1 MVPNTCYME
10 NKQKTTYSA
19 WDIFSIDKQFKEY
32 LF

>member
-10 NKQKTTYSA
+10 NKQKKYSA
-19 WDIFSIDKQFKEY
+19 RDIFSIDKQFKQY